1 MKVTSHTNPDG
12 TVAVT
17 IKGDA
22 EQIEVLAAELDKAG
36 SAETPR
42 VANLG
47 NDFRHVLDNP
57 SPKD

>member
-1 MKVTSHTNPDG
+1 MKVTSHNNPDG
-12 TVAVT
+12 TTAVT
-17 IKGDA
+17 IKGDT
-22 EQIEVLAAELDKAG
+22 EQLKVLANELDKAG

-47 NDFRHVLDNP
+47 NDLKHVLDNP